1 MIYIVFSTFK
11 YQNERLMCNYL
22 RYIVKIGEM
31 CPQRAK
37 FCEITVSPH
46 LINEYVSE
54 PPKNYQRLS
63 TFPEK

>member
-1 MIYIVFSTFK
+1 
-11 YQNERLMCNYL
+11 
-22 RYIVKIGEM
+22 M